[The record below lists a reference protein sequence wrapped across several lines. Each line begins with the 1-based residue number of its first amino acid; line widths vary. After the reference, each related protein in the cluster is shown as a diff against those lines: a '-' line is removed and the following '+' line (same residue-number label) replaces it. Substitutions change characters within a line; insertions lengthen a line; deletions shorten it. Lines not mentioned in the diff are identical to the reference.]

1 MATTVRELLSQ
12 LRSRNTV
19 MSAHDFA
26 VLAGAGLYGGL
37 SADRSLPSAQTINS
51 GAPQT
56 LVLSVV
62 NNDDMD
68 FTGAGAPTGG
78 FIIPTL
84 LPDPE
89 IQVIQLTIKCL
100 WNPDVD
106 GGRTVFT
113 FPTSDNSIS
122 KTIALDGAN
131 ATFGVSDSLVS
142 GPLRVFPGDTFEMRA
157 SHGSGSGI
165 DMFSATLAI
174 IVLR

>member
-1 MATTVRELLSQ
+1 MATVRELLSQ

-37 SADRSLPSAQTINS
+37 SADRSLPSAQTINT
-51 GAPQT
+51 GAPQV
-56 LVLSVV
+56 LLLSVV

-68 FTGAGAPTGG
+68 FTVGAPAGG

-84 LPDPE
+84 SPDPE
-89 IQVIQLTIKCL
+89 ITLIQLTTKNL

-113 FPTSDNSIS
+113 SPLSDNSIS
-122 KTIALDGAN
+122 KTIALDGAS

-142 GPLRVFPGDTFEMRA
+142 GPIRVVPGDTFTMSA

-165 DMFSATLAI
+165 DMFSATLGI